1 MCKLNIFNLIFDQDG
16 NYIQAGLV
24 YLTQMLCQNKTQVKL
39 TFGFGLHMQSVVKSQ
54 TYVDIL

>member
-1 MCKLNIFNLIFDQDG
+1 MMMMSIIKILV
-16 NYIQAGLV
+16 QAGLV

-54 TYVDIL
+54 TYVDILWQ